1 MHVHVHYSCSLL
13 RTQAP
18 RRACARALLRSLNLF
33 LQCLHSNGSKSA
45 KLALGC
51 ISQVLACLFRF
62 PAYPN
67 SLPQW
72 GQKQS
77 RGLFLLFIC
86 FCADMTTSRRG
97 FGTSDV
103 RCGIVKRGGVEESQL
118 SFREC
123 WRGVESEIKVT
134 LCMIIHNLTHYFIR
148 KRR

>member
-1 MHVHVHYSCSLL
+1 MHVHYSCSLP
-13 RTQAP
+13 RVQAP
-18 RRACARALLRSLNLF
+18 RRACARALLKSLNLF

-67 SLPQW
+67 CLPQC

-86 FCADMTTSRRG
+86 FCSDKSTSRRG

-103 RCGIVKRGGVEESQL
+103 RSGIVKRDEVEESQL
-118 SFREC
+118 SLREC
-123 WRGVESEIKVT
+123 WRGVESEIQVT
-134 LCMIIHNLTHYFIR
+134 PCIINY
-148 KRR
+148 